1 MTNWVAGWNMLGYS
15 SDPDHLW
22 ITDSYYDAGDYLLDT
37 LERWAD
43 HDATSGEPDEMV
55 EAHAE
60 YLDAVTQLEAQ
71 RTNGD
76 EIHVTY
82 GDYHLWVTPTN
93 EPMEED

>member
-15 SDPDHLW
+15 SDPDNLW

-43 HDATSGEPDEMV
+43 HDSEDGDWTED
-55 EAHAE
+55 E
-60 YLDAVTQLEAQ
+60 YLATVTQLEAQ

-93 EPMEED
+93 EPMEEE

>member
-37 LERWAD
+37 LERWSD
-43 HDATSGEPDEMV
+43 HDSVDEDYNHDDYLAT
-55 EAHAE
+55 
-60 YLDAVTQLEAQ
+60 VTQLESQ